1 MDENQ
6 TIDQDRILK
15 INIEEEM
22 KSSYIDYSMSVIVA
36 RALPDVRDGFKP
48 VHRRILYG
56 MEGLGNTSDKP
67 YKKCARVVGEVL
79 GKYHPHGDSSVYGA
93 LVRMG
98 QNWNMRYLLVD
109 GQGNFGSVDGD
120 SPAAMRY
127 TECRLSKMGEHI
139 MDDIDKD
146 TVDMVNNFD
155 DTLKEPSV
163 MPTKVP
169 NLLVNGGN
177 GIAVGMATNI
187 PTHNLNEVI
196 DGCCAYID
204 NPDIDTEGLMQYIP
218 APDFPTGAYI
228 YGLQG
233 VKEAYETGRGRIVI
247 RAKAEIESDEKGDK
261 IVVTEIPYG
270 VNKQQLIEYIAE
282 LVKEG
287 KLDGISNVND
297 ETGRQG
303 MRIVVDVKK
312 DANARVILNKLFKMT
327 ALQSSFSV
335 NCIALVPSKHDHSQL
350 RPKLLTLKE
359 CIGYFIEHRH
369 EVTIRRTKFDLKKAQ
384 ERAHILEGLIIA
396 CDNIDEVVHII
407 RNSKTP
413 AEAQANLEQRFELD
427 SLQSKAIVDMRLSQ
441 LTGLRMDQ
449 LHQEYNELM
458 EQIEYL
464 QKILDDPELCKK
476 VMKDELQEVKEK
488 FGDERRTR
496 IIPDEHE
503 FNAEDFYPNDP
514 VVITVSHLGYIK
526 RTPLA
531 NFREQSRGGVGSKG
545 AHTRDNDFI
554 EYIYPSTMHQT
565 MLFFTKKGRCY
576 WLKCYDIPEGDKTS
590 KGRAIQNLLDIEPG
604 DAVNAFLRLRGHRL
618 DDEEFVNSHYVVFA
632 TKNGI
637 VKKTCL
643 KQYSNPR
650 SKGVI
655 AINILEGDEV
665 VDVRLTNGKNE
676 LILADRN
683 GRAVRF
689 DESNVRA
696 MGRNSTGVTGMRIDN
711 DDDAVVGMIVVNNAE
726 TETVM
731 VVSENGYGKRSM
743 VEDYRKTNRGT
754 RGVKTLNITEKT
766 GRLVAIKNVTDENDL
781 MIINKSG
788 ITLRLPVQEI
798 RVIGRTAQGVHL
810 INLTKKNDSIA
821 SVCKVMSSELEA
833 TVEEQS
839 RQQMQQNEEEIAKDM
854 KAAPLTEVKEQMTE
868 DPVDTTEDQS
878 SEEEPSNN

>member
-6 TIDQDRILK
+6 TFDGGQTIDNDRIIK

-56 MEGLGNTSDKP
+56 MAGIGNTSDKP

-93 LVRMG
+93 LVRMA
-98 QNWNMRYLLVD
+98 QDWNMRYTLVD

-120 SPAAMRY
+120 SAAAMRY

-139 MDDIDKD
+139 MDDLEKD

-155 DTLKEPSV
+155 DSLTEPSV
-163 MPTKVP
+163 MPTKIP

-187 PTHNLNEVI
+187 PTHNLGEVI
-196 DGCCAYID
+196 YGCCAYID
-204 NPDIDTEGLMQYIP
+204 NPEIDTEGLMEYIQ

-233 VKEAYETGRGRIVI
+233 VKDAYETGRGRIVM
-247 RAKAEIESDEKGDK
+247 RAKAEIESHEAHDK
-261 IVVTEIPYG
+261 IVITEIPYG
-270 VNKQQLIEYIAE
+270 VNKAQLIEYIAD

-287 KLDGISNVND
+287 KLEGISNAND
-297 ETGRQG
+297 ESGRQG
-303 MRIVVDVKK
+303 MRIVIDVKK
-312 DANARVILNKLFKMT
+312 DANANVILNKLFKMT
-327 ALQSSFSV
+327 ALQSAFSV
-335 NCIALVPSKHDHSQL
+335 NCIALVKG
-350 RPKLLTLKE
+350 RPRLLSLKE
-359 CIGYFIEHRH
+359 CVKYFVEHRH
-369 EVTIRRTKFDLKKAQ
+369 DVTIRRTRYDLKKAQ
-384 ERAHILEGLIIA
+384 ERAHILEGLIVA
-396 CDNIDEVVHII
+396 VNNIDEVVHII

-413 AEAQANLEQRFELD
+413 TDAQRNLEQRFDLD
-427 SLQSKAIVDMRLSQ
+427 ELQSKAIVDMRLSQ
-441 LTGLRMDQ
+441 LTGLRVDQ
-449 LHQEYNELM
+449 LHQ
-458 EQIEYL
+458 QFDDL
-464 QKILDDPELCKK
+464 QKLIADLQEILDNPERCKQ

-488 FGDERRTR
+488 YGDERRTQ
-496 IIPDEHE
+496 IVPDEHE

-526 RTPLA
+526 RTPLSE
-531 NFREQSRGGVGSKG
+531 FREQARGGVGAKG
-545 AHTRDNDFI
+545 ARTRDNDFT
-554 EYIYPSTMHQT
+554 EYIYPATMHQT

-576 WLKCYDIPEGDKTS
+576 WLKCYEIPEGDRNS
-590 KGRAIQNLLDIEPG
+590 KGRAIQNLLNIDS
-604 DAVNAFLRLRGHRL
+604 DDSVNNFLRLRGKGL
-618 DDEEFVNSHYVVFA
+618 EDQEFINTHYIVFA

-637 VKKTCL
+637 VKKTSL
-643 KQYSNPR
+643 EAYSRPR
-650 SKGVI
+650 ANGVN

-676 LILADRN
+676 LIIANRN

-689 DESNVRA
+689 NENAVRT
-696 MGRNSTGVTGMRIDN
+696 MGRVATGVRGMRID
-711 DDDAVVGMIVVNNAE
+711 DQDDAVVGMVVVNNPEKE
-726 TETVM
+726 TIM
-731 VVSENGYGKRSM
+731 VVSEEGYGKRSQ
-743 VEDYRKTNRGT
+743 VEDYRITNRGT
-754 RGVKTLNITEKT
+754 KGVKTLNITDKT

-788 ITLRLPVQEI
+788 IVIRLAVADC
-798 RVIGRTAQGVHL
+798 RVMGRATQGVRL
-810 INLTKKNDSIA
+810 INLTKKNDVIA

-833 TVEEQS
+833 IVEQKSREEWAQNSEAIRKDVTAGAAENDAEGGEQENSALPPIVDFADDEPVEE
-839 RQQMQQNEEEIAKDM
+839 
-854 KAAPLTEVKEQMTE
+854 
-868 DPVDTTEDQS
+868 
-878 SEEEPSNN
+878 

>member
-1 MDENQ
+1 MDENL
-6 TIDQDRILK
+6 TIDHDRILK

-56 MEGLGNTSDKP
+56 MLGIGNTSDKP

-98 QNWNMRYLLVD
+98 QEWNMRYKLVD

-127 TECRLSKMGEHI
+127 TECRLSRMGEQV
-139 MDDIDKD
+139 MDDLDKE
-146 TVDMVNNFD
+146 TVDMTNNFD
-155 DTLKEPSV
+155 DSLVEPTV
-163 MPTKVP
+163 MPTKIP

-187 PTHNLNEVI
+187 PTHNLTEVI
-196 DGCCAYID
+196 NGCCAYID
-204 NPDIDTEGLMQYIP
+204 NPELTTEELMQYIP

-233 VKEAYETGRGRIVI
+233 VKDAYETGRGRII
-247 RAKAEIESDEKGDK
+247 MRAKAEIESDESHDK

-287 KLDGISNVND
+287 KLEGISNVND

-303 MRIVVDVKK
+303 MRIVVDVKR
-312 DANARVILNKLFKMT
+312 DANANVILNKLFKMT

-335 NCIALVPSKHDHSQL
+335 NCIALVKG
-350 RPKLLTLKE
+350 RPRTLTLVE
-359 CIGYFIEHRH
+359 CVKYFVEHRH
-369 EVTIRRTKFDLKKAQ
+369 DVTIRRTKYELRKAQ

-407 RNSKTP
+407 RASKTP
-413 AEAQANLEQRFELD
+413 SEAQVNLEKRFEID
-427 SLQSKAIVDMRLSQ
+427 NIQSKAIVDMRLSQ
-441 LTGLRMDQ
+441 LTGLRVDQ
-449 LHQEYNELM
+449 LHAEYEELERQIAYF
-458 EQIEYL
+458 EQIL
-464 QKILDDPELCKK
+464 SDPELCKK
-476 VMKDELQEVKEK
+476 VMKDELNEVKEK
-488 FGDERRTR
+488 YGDARRTE

-526 RTPLA
+526 RTALSE
-531 NFREQSRGGVGSKG
+531 FREQARGGVGAKG
-545 AHTRDNDFI
+545 AHTRDKDFT
-554 EYIYPSTMHQT
+554 EYIYPATMHQI

-576 WLKCYDIPEGDKTS
+576 WLHCYEIPEGDKTS
-590 KGRAIQNLLDIEPG
+590 KGRAIQNLLNIDS
-604 DAVNAFLRLRGHRL
+604 DDSVNAFLRLRGRGL
-618 DDEEFVNSHYVVFA
+618 EDEEFINSHYIVFA
-632 TKNGI
+632 TKNGT
-637 VKKTCL
+637 VKKTPL
-643 KQYSNPR
+643 EAYSRPR
-650 SKGVI
+650 ANGVI
-655 AINILEGDEV
+655 AINIAEGDEV
-665 VDVRLTNGKNE
+665 VDVRLTNGHNE
-676 LILADRN
+676 LILANRN

-689 DESNVRA
+689 DEETIRT
-696 MGRNSTGVTGMRIDN
+696 MGRTATGVRGMRLDGG
-711 DDDAVVGMIVVNNAE
+711 DDAVVGMIVINDSEN
-726 TETVM
+726 ETVM
-731 VVSENGYGKRSM
+731 VVSEEGYGKRSE
-743 VEDYRKTNRGT
+743 VEDYRKTNRGGK
-754 RGVKTLNITEKT
+754 GVKTLNITDKT
-766 GRLVAIKNVTDENDL
+766 GRLVAIKNVTDDNDL

-788 ITLRLPVQEI
+788 IVIRLAVADC
-798 RVIGRTAQGVHL
+798 RVMGRATQGVRL
-810 INLTKKNDSIA
+810 INLTKKNDVIA

-833 TVEEQS
+833 SVEEES
-839 RQQMQQNEEEIAKDM
+839 RSAFSQK
-854 KAAPLTEVKEQMTE
+854 
-868 DPVDTTEDQS
+868 
-878 SEEEPSNN
+878 SEEMKQDTSSPVNEDETPIDEVDYTQVENPEEDNQ

>member
-6 TIDQDRILK
+6 TIDHDRILR
-15 INIEEEM
+15 INIEDEM

-56 MEGLGNTSDKP
+56 MLGLGNTNDKP

-79 GKYHPHGDSSVYGA
+79 GKYHPHGDRSVYGA

-98 QNWNMRYLLVD
+98 QDWNMRYKLVD

-139 MDDIDKD
+139 MDDIDKE

-155 DTLKEPSV
+155 DTLQEPAV
-163 MPTKVP
+163 MPARVP

-177 GIAVGMATNI
+177 GIAVGMATNM
-187 PTHNLNEVI
+187 PTHNLSEVI
-196 DGCCAYID
+196 EGCCAYID
-204 NPDIDTEGLMQYIP
+204 NPEIDTEGLMQYIP

-233 VKEAYETGRGRIVI
+233 VKDAYETGRGRVVM
-247 RAKAEIESDEKGDK
+247 RAKAEIESDESHDR

-270 VNKQQLIEYIAE
+270 VNKQQLIEYIAD

-287 KLDGISNVND
+287 KIDGISNVND

-303 MRIVVDVKK
+303 MRIVVDVKR
-312 DANARVILNKLFKMT
+312 DANAKVILNKLFKMT

-335 NCIALVPSKHDHSQL
+335 NCIALIPNKNNALLL
-350 RPKLLTLKE
+350 RPKLLSLCE
-359 CIGYFIEHRH
+359 CVGYFVDHRH
-369 EVTIRRTKFDLKKAQ
+369 DVTIRRTQYELRKAR
-384 ERAHILEGLIIA
+384 ERAHILKGLIIA

-407 RNSKTP
+407 RGSKTP
-413 AEAQANLEQRFELD
+413 AEAQSKLEKRFELD
-427 SLQSKAIVDMRLSQ
+427 NLQSKAIVDMRLSQ

-449 LHQEYNELM
+449 LHAEYDDLM
-458 EQIEYL
+458 KQIDYL
-464 QKILDDPELCKK
+464 QSILDDPEKCKEL
-476 VMKDELQEVKEK
+476 MKAELREVKEK
-488 FGDERRTR
+488 YGDERRTQ

-526 RTPLA
+526 RTPLSD
-531 NFREQSRGGVGSKG
+531 FREQARGGVGSKG
-545 AHTRDNDFI
+545 AHTREKDFT
-554 EYIYPSTMHQT
+554 EYIYPATMHQT

-576 WLKCYDIPEGDKTS
+576 WLHCYDIPEGDKTS
-590 KGRAIQNLLDIEPG
+590 KGRAIQNLLNIEPD
-604 DAVNAFLRLRGHRL
+604 DAVNAFLRLRGRGLL
-618 DDEEFVNSHYVVFA
+618 DEDFINSHYVVFA
-632 TKNGI
+632 TKNGT

-643 KQYSNPR
+643 KEYSRPR
-650 SKGVI
+650 ANGVI
-655 AINILEGDEV
+655 AINIVEGDEV
-665 VDVRLTNGKNE
+665 VDVRLTNGDNE
-676 LILADRN
+676 LILANRN

-689 DESNVRA
+689 DESAIRP
-696 MGRNSTGVTGMRIDN
+696 MGRVSTGVRGMKIDD
-711 DDDAVVGMIVVNNAE
+711 DDDAVIGMIVVNDAE
-726 TETVM
+726 KETVM
-731 VVSENGYGKRSM
+731 VVSEDGYGKRSD
-743 VEDYRKTNRGT
+743 VEDYRKTNRGGK
-754 RGVKTLNITEKT
+754 GVKTMSITEKT

-788 ITLRLPVQEI
+788 IVIRLAVAEV
-798 RVIGRTAQGVHL
+798 RVMGRATQGVRL
-810 INLTKKNDSIA
+810 INLAKKNDVIA

-833 TVEEQS
+833 TAEEES
-839 RQQMQQNEEEIAKDM
+839 RQEMRENNAQFDESTNQAVSTDNVNDIESNDDTEEIIDFEK
-854 KAAPLTEVKEQMTE
+854 
-868 DPVDTTEDQS
+868 
-878 SEEEPSNN
+878 